1 MPKNSHTSHGN
12 NDFSVELDISD
23 YTEEITEAIK
33 QAIRR
38 GLTKIGLAAEGN
50 AKKNLSKQW
59 KPGHSHVVTGRLRN
73 SITHEVDEGEMA
85 VYIGTNVVEYA
96 PYEEEGTSKRPA
108 HPFLRPAAQEH
119 IDEYAKILKDELQNG
134 G

>member
-1 MPKNSHTSHGN
+1 MIMPKNSHSSHGN

-23 YTEEITEAIK
+23 YTEEITDAVK

-38 GLTKIGLAAEGN
+38 GLTKIGLKAERY
-50 AKKNLSKQW
+50 AKQTV
-59 KPGHSHVVTGRLRN
+59 HVITGRLRN

-85 VYIGTNVVEYA
+85 VYIGTNVEYA

-119 IDEYAKILKDELQNG
+119 IDEYVQIMKNELKDG